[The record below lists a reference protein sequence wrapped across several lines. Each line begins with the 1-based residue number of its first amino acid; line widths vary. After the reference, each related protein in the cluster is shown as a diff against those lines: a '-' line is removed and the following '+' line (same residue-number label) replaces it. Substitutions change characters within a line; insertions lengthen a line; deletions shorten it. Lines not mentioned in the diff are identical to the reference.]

1 LLFDSTPHRYIDIEQ
16 FIFTKEAHLLPL
28 NLLLF
33 NINDTLR
40 KEFDKTTLLPVCI
53 YEQKNRSLTERLNDR
68 RAKQNQYPAMDDQFK
83 SHQYKEQL
91 RRNIRGDQD
100 MTETITTTSTI
111 EIEKRTKNESN
122 QRVTA
127 SDFSAGDPEHVSQL
141 TQMGIQI
148 QTMTDGRKKT
158 NYFFLLILMRI

>member
-1 LLFDSTPHRYIDIEQ
+1 
-16 FIFTKEAHLLPL
+16 
-28 NLLLF
+28 
-33 NINDTLR
+33 
-40 KEFDKTTLLPVCI
+40 
-53 YEQKNRSLTERLNDR
+53 
-68 RAKQNQYPAMDDQFK
+68 
-83 SHQYKEQL
+83 
-91 RRNIRGDQD
+91 

-148 QTMTDGRKKT
+148 QTMTDGRKK
-158 NYFFLLILMRI
+158 NKLFFLLILMRI